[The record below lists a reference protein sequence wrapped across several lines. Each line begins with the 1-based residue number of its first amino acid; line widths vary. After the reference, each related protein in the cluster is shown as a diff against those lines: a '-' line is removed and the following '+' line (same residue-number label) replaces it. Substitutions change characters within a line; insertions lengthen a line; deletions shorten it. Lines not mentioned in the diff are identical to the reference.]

1 VRFISLEVI
10 IMKSMFS
17 LSSLKARCASAAFGV
32 VSSLACFSFVVVL
45 FASASGEL
53 QPVMAQLKSAPVAK
67 AAAAKGAS
75 QAKRG

>member
-1 VRFISLEVI
+1 MQS
-10 IMKSMFS
+10 KFS

-32 VSSLACFSFVVVL
+32 VSALACFSFVVLL

-53 QPVMAQLKSAPVAK
+53 ESLQAQVKPAPSAK
-67 AAAAKGAS
+67 AAAAKAS

>member
-1 VRFISLEVI
+1 LEVI

-53 QPVMAQLKSAPVAK
+53 QPVMAQLKSGPVAK
-67 AAAAKGAS
+67 AAAAKAAS